1 MAPPPSS
8 LRGLPGT
15 GPRARAQSDALPP
28 SFAPPVNTPLYSHAS
43 SYRSLQMELLIYSPS
58 VKMVSRPY
66 TTNQA
71 LAVFSDQDI
80 VSGKV
85 ILDPSC
91 QVGRL
96 SVTIEGAFLYSTEKP
111 NDDIAPYGTTPAKRK
126 HVFFSSS
133 KVTQVAATDA
143 REPRSTLRE
152 VFVLKRRPSGSNIR
166 SLALEPRAFPFA
178 FELPRSKRSGEE
190 MPPTFCSSDPKCAP
204 FEVVY
209 QISVTWESADITEN
223 PSFLEI
229 PIILHPDTGFHS
241 LSAVAGNDSSW
252 LEIPLKTD
260 RPIAFRC
267 AVTLPTSVTFSRASS
282 IPYFVVFTT
291 TPRSGTMAREIAA
304 DATISI
310 SIFSQITIT
319 ETAALPITP
328 PITPLSESSSDSL
341 PMSQPRTRLLR
352 RVRSRTSPWSPR
364 AADGD
369 VPDAPLPRLPTQ
381 TAFSDTQTIHSSMFI
396 GFPKRPRHQQQGGPN
411 EHPTLESQR
420 ALPDGLHK
428 DKIQLRRDM
437 LPTIDWAGISVKY
450 YMDISVLFGQDEV
463 RGRVP
468 LRMI

>member
-111 NDDIAPYGTTPAKRK
+111 NDDIAPYGTIPAKRK

-152 VFVLKRRPSGSNIR
+152 
-166 SLALEPRAFPFA
+166 
-178 FELPRSKRSGEE
+178 
-190 MPPTFCSSDPKCAP
+190 
-204 FEVVY
+204 
-209 QISVTWESADITEN
+209 ISVTWESADITEN